1 MQTLRNSR
9 LIMQFAHALATTV
22 KMTAVVSV
30 IVPHTID
37 IAYADKH
44 DSADG
49 AGGSDDDHSK

>member
-1 MQTLRNSR
+1 
-9 LIMQFAHALATTV
+9 MQFAHALATTV

-49 AGGSDDDHSK
+49 ADGSHDDHSK